1 MRASGTPKRHMKLR
15 EAITLLDAAVYCS
28 RDDLLEAEIL
38 TARASDLMSEVLA
51 EDAAPDILLTG
62 LCNAQVIRT
71 ASVFGI
77 KAIIFVRGIVPGKKL
92 IDLAIDED
100 VVMLTTAHSL
110 FISSG
115 ILFAG
120 GVHGSPRN

>member
-1 MRASGTPKRHMKLR
+1 MTKLQMKLR
-15 EAITLLDAAVYCS
+15 DAIILLDAVVYSS
-28 RDDLLEAEIL
+28 RDERLDAEIL

-77 KAIIFVRGIVPGKKL
+77 KAVVFVRGIIPEKKI
-92 IDLAIDED
+92 IDLAIDEN
-100 VVMLTTAHSL
+100 VVIMTTTHSL
-110 FISSG
+110 FVSSG
-115 ILFAG
+115 LLFAG
-120 GVHGSPRN
+120 GVHGTPRNN